1 MFLHNRTVEEIA
13 RNMEGLV
20 RDHSRAQ
27 ATLTQTKTN
36 LAEFVLLNSKLIEEG
51 AKIDLSAYEDTIE
64 DAEWTIQWSREEF
77 EREKARLAAIVNQ
90 LSISF

>member
-13 RNMEGLV
+13 RNMESLV

-27 ATLTQTKTN
+27 NTLTQTKSN
-36 LAEFVLLNSKLIEEG
+36 LAEFVILNSALIAQGE
-51 AKIDLSAYEDTIE
+51 KIDLSAYEDAIE

-77 EREKARLAAIVNQ
+77 DREKTRLAAIVNQ
-90 LSISF
+90 LSISY